1 MHVAWDC
8 LTNWSPYNYSA
19 HTHIYIL
26 TITIYKCINYTWQVC
41 VCGVLFLLWPWIG
54 LIQKTMATL
63 WFLTAQGHR
72 SFETCL
78 QNCKIPVPIPGR
90 NLTCRSSLLEV
101 GTIQDHQNSGGMQLT
116 CIMHPNVCSWLF
128 PNRLLSVHQ
137 NQHVYHQVLKDIF
150 GTKRCCYLL
159 RGEFAWK
166 SIRCKW
172 ARSFVHY
179 NSISVLFVQL
189 IFYILNIRSPIT
201 PPKHGAVVVFQEMR
215 RQREPMPCRCWFQAT
230 WRRRWLGFN

>member
-1 MHVAWDC
+1 M
-8 LTNWSPYNYSA
+8 
-19 HTHIYIL
+19 
-26 TITIYKCINYTWQVC
+26 C
-41 VCGVLFLLWPWIG
+41 VCVLFLLWPWIG

-101 GTIQDHQNSGGMQLT
+101 GTIQDDQTRGE
-116 CIMHPNVCSWLF
+116 CSWLVSCIRMCVHDCF
-128 PNRLLSVHQ
+128 PIDSYPSTRIDMYITKYWKIYSARRGVAIFFAVNLLEKVYVASRPDH
-137 NQHVYHQVLKDIF
+137 HVFIIILF
-150 GTKRCCYLL
+150 LL
-159 RGEFAWK
+159 F
-166 SIRCKW
+166 
-172 ARSFVHY
+172 
-179 NSISVLFVQL
+179 LFSWFF
-189 IFYILNIRSPIT
+189 ICLNIRSPIT

-215 RQREPMPCRCWFQAT
+215 RQREPMLCRCWFQAT